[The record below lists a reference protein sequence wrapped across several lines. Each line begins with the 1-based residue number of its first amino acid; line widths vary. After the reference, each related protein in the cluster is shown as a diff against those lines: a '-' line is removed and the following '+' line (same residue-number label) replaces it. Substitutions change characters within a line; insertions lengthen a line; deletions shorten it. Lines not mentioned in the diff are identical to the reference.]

1 MVGVCTSLTTASV
14 VVEEGRKG
22 FLRTG
27 ADAGLES
34 RTIVSP
40 DLPHQADGT
49 YISVSSVTN
58 GSLSSSNESVV
69 AAIKSCS
76 NAAGISTAAR
86 STLPPILPSASARLL
101 ALLLV
106 PSMDLIRSYAA
117 STSTI
122 LHRLAVLG
130 VISSLF
136 LTSDTSGGSARLEV
150 VEDDCMALEGS
161 ARDPRVARGEL
172 VGVEAKE
179 ETEVSKADLR
189 GRVPVTPVRVRMAAL
204 CSSARVDSVSVVSCV
219 DEVEDRLNDPGEV
232 MRADRRAEMADAA
245 ANVAAVGVRASS
257 RVSWCELLSPMMLPR
272 FHHDSFVPPLTLAFA
287 V

>member
-40 DLPHQADGT
+40 DLSHQADGT

-86 STLPPILPSASARLL
+86 STLPPIRPSASARLL

-106 PSMDLIRSYAA
+106 PSMDLIRS
-117 STSTI
+117 
-122 LHRLAVLG
+122 
-130 VISSLF
+130 
-136 LTSDTSGGSARLEV
+136 
-150 VEDDCMALEGS
+150 
-161 ARDPRVARGEL
+161 
-172 VGVEAKE
+172 
-179 ETEVSKADLR
+179 
-189 GRVPVTPVRVRMAAL
+189 
-204 CSSARVDSVSVVSCV
+204 
-219 DEVEDRLNDPGEV
+219 
-232 MRADRRAEMADAA
+232 
-245 ANVAAVGVRASS
+245 
-257 RVSWCELLSPMMLPR
+257 
-272 FHHDSFVPPLTLAFA
+272 
-287 V
+287 